1 MVSIKIEAKG
11 FSTKAK
17 TTISTEVKSA
27 NLLYDDIAEKLGSML
42 YAVEEMGFDF
52 STDEVYK
59 KAMDSVSTVRLG
71 QKYVTVLSQEGLKIS
86 IRSV

>member
-1 MVSIKIEAKG
+1 MVSIKIEANG
-11 FSTKAK
+11 
-17 TTISTEVKSA
+17 STEVKSA

-59 KAMDSVSTVRLG
+59 KAMESVSTARFG
-71 QKYVTVLSQEGLKIS
+71 QKYVTVLSQEGLKVS

>member
-1 MVSIKIEAKG
+1 MVVIKIEASG
-11 FSTKAK
+11 FSIKAK
-17 TTISTEVKSA
+17 TNITAEVKSA
-27 NLLYDDIAEKLGSML
+27 SILYDEIAEKLGSML

-59 KAMDSVSTVRLG
+59 KAMDSVSTARFG

>member
-1 MVSIKIEAKG
+1 MVSIKIEANG
-11 FSTKAK
+11 FSSKAK
-17 TTISTEVKSA
+17 TIISTEVKST

-59 KAMDSVSTVRLG
+59 KAMESVSTARFG
-71 QKYVTVLSQEGLKIS
+71 QKYVTVLSQEGLKVY

>member
-1 MVSIKIEAKG
+1 MVVIKIEASG

-17 TTISTEVKSA
+17 TNITAEVKSA
-27 NLLYDDIAEKLGSML
+27 SILYDEIAEKLGSML

-59 KAMDSVSTVRLG
+59 KAMDSVSTARFG

>member
-1 MVSIKIEAKG
+1 MIVIKIEASG

-17 TTISTEVKSA
+17 TNITAEVKSA
-27 NLLYDDIAEKLGSML
+27 SILYDEIAEKLGSML

-59 KAMDSVSTVRLG
+59 KAMDSVSTARFG
-71 QKYVTVLSQEGLKIS
+71 QKYVTVLSQEGLKVS

>member
-1 MVSIKIEAKG
+1 MVSIKIEANG
-11 FSTKAK
+11 FSSKAK
-17 TTISTEVKSA
+17 TIISTEVKSA

-59 KAMDSVSTVRLG
+59 KAMESVSTARFG
-71 QKYVTVLSQEGLKIS
+71 QKYVTVLSQEGLKVS

>member
-1 MVSIKIEAKG
+1 MVSIKIEANG
-11 FSTKAK
+11 FSSKAK
-17 TTISTEVKSA
+17 TTISTEVKST

-59 KAMDSVSTVRLG
+59 KAMESVSTAKFG
-71 QKYVTVLSQEGLKIS
+71 QKYVTVLSQEGLKVS